1 MSTGYKIGGGE
12 FRVWNETRN
21 AMISSGAL
29 VGFLPTEHTFED
41 TASFPDVQKGR
52 LDGWSWYSRWSPPN
66 APSAYGWYC
75 FGVAMVGAR
84 PQEWS
89 SNRTLGVAPT
99 GANLF
104 LGRVR
109 IVRSSGPSH
118 PWLGQTLSAPGY
130 NNQWVPINGAVSM
143 ELEEAIG
150 FSRGLSIYIADG
162 TDAAPGTAGRLT
174 LRLEQSV
181 SGKCGNLRSWGDAS
195 VNPGGTSQGGENRW
209 AGTGNDA
216 QPVLIPTDEP
226 GRKVSSGTTGNP
238 LSVGRTRHKWDG
250 PDPPTYSD
258 PTDYSSTYSVEV
270 VGRFGRHA

>member
-12 FRVWNETRN
+12 FRVWNEARD
-21 AMISSGAL
+21 ALVSSGSL
-29 VGFLPTEHTFED
+29 IGFLPEEHTFSD
-41 TASFPDVQKGR
+41 TAAFPDALKGR
-52 LDGWSWYSRWSPPN
+52 LDAWSWYATWNPVG
-66 APSAYGWYC
+66 AGYGWDC

-84 PQEWS
+84 PQEYA
-89 SNRTLGVAPT
+89 SNRTLGVAPA

-104 LGRVR
+104 LGRARVIR
-109 IVRSSGPSH
+109 TSGPSH
-118 PWLGQTLSAPGY
+118 PWLGQTLAVPGF

-143 ELEEAIG
+143 ELEEAVG

-181 SGKCGNLRSWGDAS
+181 SGKCGNLQAWGSSS
-195 VNPGGTSQGGENRW
+195 VSSGGSSAGGENRW
-209 AGTGNDA
+209 AGAGSTG
-216 QPVLIPTDEP
+216 QPVLIPTAEP